1 MTLLKVADLAKMRTN
16 FKRNAEITEK
26 FEKAILKQIQMC
38 SNHIIIKAVKKH
50 KRNSVF
56 CMLQLII
63 SLRLQL
69 FVKYKPGHKSILCC
83 NTDATYNI
91 KQRNDYILN
100 TNQNS
105 HYMFKV

>member
-50 KRNSVF
+50 KRNSVV

-69 FVKYKPGHKSILCC
+69 FVKYKPEYKSILCC
-83 NTDATYNI
+83 NTDATYSI
-91 KQRNDYILN
+91 KQRKDCILN
-100 TNQNS
+100 TNLND
-105 HYMFKV
+105 HYICF